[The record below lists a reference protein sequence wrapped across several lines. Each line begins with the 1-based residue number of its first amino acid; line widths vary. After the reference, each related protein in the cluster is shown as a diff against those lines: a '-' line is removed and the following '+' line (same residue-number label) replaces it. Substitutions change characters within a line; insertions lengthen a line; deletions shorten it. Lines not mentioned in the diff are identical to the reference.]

1 MLPRAFLERM
11 QEMLGEEYAAFL
23 ESYGREHVQGLR
35 LNPGKIG
42 ADGRSA
48 AEMYGIRPDGRSAAE
63 VACSGAAGQCAAEVA
78 GSELAGQCAVEV
90 AGDAAAGQCAA
101 EIAGNGVAGQCA
113 VEVAGDAAA
122 GQCVAE
128 SAVNVAAGQCAV
140 EAAGAGAACRDAGFA
155 RLSRVPWAEDGYYY
169 EAPDQPGKHPFH
181 EAGVYYI
188 QEPSAMAP
196 VGLMDVRP
204 GERILDL
211 CAAPGG
217 KSVQIAGKLG
227 GSGLL
232 VCNEIHPA
240 RAKILSENIERMG
253 IGNACVLNET
263 PERLAEA
270 FPGYFDRVLVDAP
283 CSGEGMFRK
292 SEAAREEWSPENVRL
307 CAERQDGILDCAA
320 GMLRSGGRLVYSTCT
335 FAPEEDEGSVSRFLR
350 RHGEFRILPAEK
362 ERLGLEGCDGMP
374 DVLEEALEQRDC
386 HGLAGSPEAVDRG
399 SGLENAL
406 RLWPHRIRGE
416 GHFAAVLE
424 KDGAARENYR
434 NTEYNYTTK
443 SITEGMAKGT
453 AKGAGTSL
461 PEEFLRFCAEN
472 LRLPE
477 SPLSRDPASVLA
489 EAGERAGLSAGGQA
503 PESKT
508 QPPENKAQPP
518 ESKTQPPQPGRAAGE
533 KPPTAAK
540 RMAKGKAGAGTRT
553 AVDSGAEEV
562 LPGLGRAAGFTG
574 AVRCMRFG
582 DNLYLVPA
590 DMPSFRGLKVLRPGL
605 HLGEVKKNRFEPSHA
620 LALALRPACAAHVWN
635 LDSDGPEIAGYLGGQ
650 TFPAEGEKGW
660 YLICADGFG
669 TGWGKLAGG
678 IMKNHYPRGLRR

>member
-1 MLPRAFLERM
+1 
-11 QEMLGEEYAAFL
+11 
-23 ESYGREHVQGLR
+23 
-35 LNPGKIG
+35 
-42 ADGRSA
+42 
-48 AEMYGIRPDGRSAAE
+48 
-63 VACSGAAGQCAAEVA
+63 
-78 GSELAGQCAVEV
+78 
-90 AGDAAAGQCAA
+90 
-101 EIAGNGVAGQCA
+101 
-113 VEVAGDAAA
+113 
-122 GQCVAE
+122 
-128 SAVNVAAGQCAV
+128 
-140 EAAGAGAACRDAGFA
+140 
-155 RLSRVPWAEDGYYY
+155 
-169 EAPDQPGKHPFH
+169 
-181 EAGVYYI
+181 
-188 QEPSAMAP
+188 
-196 VGLMDVRP
+196 
-204 GERILDL
+204 
-211 CAAPGG
+211 
-217 KSVQIAGKLG
+217 
-227 GSGLL
+227 
-232 VCNEIHPA
+232 
-240 RAKILSENIERMG
+240 
-253 IGNACVLNET
+253 
-263 PERLAEA
+263 
-270 FPGYFDRVLVDAP
+270 
-283 CSGEGMFRK
+283 MFRR

-434 NTEYNYTTK
+434 DTEYNYTTK

-503 PESKT
+503 PER
-508 QPPENKAQPP
+508 KAQPP
-518 ESKTQPPQPGRAAGE
+518 DSKTQPPQPGRAAGE

-553 AVDSGAEEV
+553 AVDPGAEEV

-582 DNLYLVPA
+582 DNLYLIPA